1 MCRMTQMVQKEWV
14 HLWKDMKR
22 REGRREKEKG
32 LRNALPSY
40 ITSARVPQAGVCAI
54 CASVCVCV
62 YVCISECKHVQEGD
76 KM

>member
-1 MCRMTQMVQKEWV
+1 
-14 HLWKDMKR
+14 MKR

-32 LRNALPSY
+32 LRNALPSF

-62 YVCISECKHVQEGD
+62 CMCALVNASMYKREIKCKMLD
-76 KM
+76 